1 MYGQWPFCSVNKILV
16 FGHPAQQ
23 PNPSLTILLSKQ
35 NSSIWPSFLAIKIL
49 AFGNPALQIKFNY
62 LTILLS
68 KQSFFLAIQEYS
80 FVCLCLSFSFSVSL
94 FLSRSLCLP
103 LSVSVSLS
111 PSLYLCPCLFLSLSP
126 SVPVSLCPRLYLSL
140 SLSVLVSL
148 CPYLN
153 NLKLHLI
160 NIFLSS
166 IINIWL
172 SWVQEFDFNELE
184 NSTEYDGGFTKA
196 GACIYA
202 IRMYGVLGLMQK
214 LKFVRPIVRTRKVF
228 PYNVHL
234 CSGDVQL

>member
-49 AFGNPALQIKFNY
+49 AFGNPALQIKFHY

-68 KQSFFLAIQEYS
+68 KQSFFWQ
-80 FVCLCLSFSFSVSL
+80 
-94 FLSRSLCLP
+94 SRNMT
-103 LSVSVSLS
+103 LSVSVSVSHFPSLFFCLGLYVSLSLS

-214 LKFVRPIVRTRKVF
+214 L
-228 PYNVHL
+228 NL
-234 CSGDVQL
+234 